1 MDQLEPVG
9 LVLYTNNTQYF
20 FKTKCFILP
29 CLLLGTFACV
39 WNVRLCC
46 YHIFTSL
53 AGTLLDDLHMFD
65 LETKFWFD
73 LSGKP
78 GAPSPRYGLG
88 FAGSGSRLFVFGGAY
103 LNLEYEGE

>member
-1 MDQLEPVG
+1 
-9 LVLYTNNTQYF
+9 
-20 FKTKCFILP
+20 
-29 CLLLGTFACV
+29 
-39 WNVRLCC
+39 
-46 YHIFTSL
+46 
-53 AGTLLDDLHMFD
+53 MFD

-88 FAGSGSRLFVFGGAY
+88 FAGAGSRLFVFGGAY